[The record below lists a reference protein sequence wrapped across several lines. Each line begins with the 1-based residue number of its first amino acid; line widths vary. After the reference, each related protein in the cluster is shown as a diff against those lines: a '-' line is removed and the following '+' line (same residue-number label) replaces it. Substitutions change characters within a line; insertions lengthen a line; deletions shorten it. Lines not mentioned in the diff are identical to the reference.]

1 MATGL
6 ASADVIISGAI
17 TVLPSLGLN
26 CGHSERSE
34 ESTRICAC
42 GRATGFLASLL
53 MNLPVCHSERSEES
67 SSAYACGRPTGFFA
81 ALRMTFWWRVH
92 RAEPPNE
99 ASLVP
104 SLRMTDRAT
113 Q

>member
-34 ESTRICAC
+34 ESTRISAC

-53 MNLPVCHSERSEES
+53 LSLPVCHSERSEES
-67 SSAYACGRPTGFFA
+67 SSAYACRRPTGFFA
-81 ALRMTFWWRVH
+81 GLRMRGWGRVQQ
-92 RAEPPNE
+92 AEPPNE
-99 ASLVP
+99 ASGVP
-104 SLRMTDRAT
+104 SLRMTG
-113 Q
+113 